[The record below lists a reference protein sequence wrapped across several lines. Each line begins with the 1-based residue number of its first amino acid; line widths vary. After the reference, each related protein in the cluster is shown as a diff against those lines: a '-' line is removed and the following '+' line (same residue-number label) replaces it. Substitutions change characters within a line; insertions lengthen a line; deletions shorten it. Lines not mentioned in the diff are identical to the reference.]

1 MSLVESI
8 RRDWYRP
15 ANVISGLRLL
25 LAWVPAVML
34 LSYPEDATMRWWAVG
49 VFLFVAL
56 TDALD
61 GHVARRFNQ
70 VTEWGKFLDPLV
82 DKVLVVVMLVAI
94 SILEPNLWGATILI
108 VLREVVVTLMLRSRG
123 VMVPAV
129 WSGKVKMALQVAMI
143 LAWMIPLGE
152 VLPGMGWQIVQVTV
166 TFAAVWATIWSWADS
181 YKRFIANRPLVK

>member
-8 RRDWYRP
+8 RKDWYRP

-25 LAWVPAVML
+25 LAWVPAIIL
-34 LSYPEDATMRWWAVG
+34 LSHPGDPTMRWWAVG
-49 VFLFVAL
+49 VFLLVAL

-61 GHVARRFNQ
+61 GFVARRFNQ

-82 DKVLVVVMLVAI
+82 DKVLVALMLVAI
-94 SILEPNLWGATILI
+94 SVLEPKLWSVTVLIL
-108 VLREVVVTLMLRSRG
+108 VREVVVTFQLRSRG

-143 LAWMIPLGE
+143 MVWMMPLRE
-152 VLPGMGWQIVQVTV
+152 ALPGLSWEVVQYMT

-181 YKRFIANRPLVK
+181 YKRFIASRPVAK